1 MKLADVRRVIAR
13 DQLPEVPGSFQFR
26 MDEMAVI
33 TEAQEGTWDAEVFTG
48 DSVCILV
55 PQKGNK
61 GERSAVC
68 LSVRLSVLFCSVCL
82 AIYLL
87 QIAMF

>member
-61 GERSAVC
+61 AYRDQDKLLVAVESL
-68 LSVRLSVLFCSVCL
+68 LSLSLS
-82 AIYLL
+82 
-87 QIAMF
+87 